1 MDGLDRQIVE
11 LLRANG
17 RRSNVEIARTLGVSE
32 GTVRKRVDRL
42 IAEGGLAIRALAN
55 PAAAGYGVR
64 ALLFLNVALR
74 RVDEVGALLAAFPE
88 VVAVHCLSGE
98 HDLLAEVAV
107 RSDGDLYAFLRE
119 RLAPLEGVI
128 STRTSLIPRTIK
140 ERYEWAP
147 PEPALPCVLIAD
159 DDPDFAEITR
169 TMLLASGYRVR
180 TVPSGRAA
188 LESLHREPADLLV
201 LDIMMEGVLDG
212 WYTGGLI
219 RRDPALRDTPILIV
233 SAITSS
239 DYLGMV
245 PTDDDNL
252 IDGFLSKPV
261 DAERL
266 LREVGR
272 LVRR

>member
-1 MDGLDRQIVE
+1 MGPA
-11 LLRANG
+11 RA
-17 RRSNVEIARTLGVSE
+17 
-32 GTVRKRVDRL
+32 
-42 IAEGGLAIRALAN
+42 
-55 PAAAGYGVR
+55 
-64 ALLFLNVALR
+64 
-74 RVDEVGALLAAFPE
+74 
-88 VVAVHCLSGE
+88 
-98 HDLLAEVAV
+98 
-107 RSDGDLYAFLRE
+107 
-119 RLAPLEGVI
+119 
-128 STRTSLIPRTIK
+128 
-140 ERYEWAP
+140 
-147 PEPALPCVLIAD
+147 ALPCVLIAD

-201 LDIMMEGVLDG
+201 LDIMMEVLDG
-212 WYTGGLI
+212 RYTGGLI

-266 LREVGR
+266 LREVGQ